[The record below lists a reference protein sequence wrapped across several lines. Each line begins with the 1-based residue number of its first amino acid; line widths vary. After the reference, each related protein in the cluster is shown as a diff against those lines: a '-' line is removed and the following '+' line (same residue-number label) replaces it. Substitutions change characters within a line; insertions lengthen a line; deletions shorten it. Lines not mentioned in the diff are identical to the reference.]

1 VALVN
6 STVFVYR
13 IIRNDDYVVRIPNCY
28 YSITA
33 LGWRCFTQEIIN
45 RYIVVPSSPLF
56 FYLQNY
62 RYSYYYTVPVIQSV
76 KYFLA
81 VRKSHPAS
89 GRKAGRVQP
98 KKSKIIHSKPRP
110 QLKHREEKK
119 FKPIKQREIKR
130 IRQHRQVKQRRAMP
144 NRTHRK
150 GPFSRKDDKLKK
162 LKVKHIPQKPHHEL
176 PKPVHEE
183 RKQSQNSET
192 KALPKVDQSE
202 KSSPAAKPK
211 TTQKFVTDNKPTLVN
226 LPKLHITPQ
235 SAKTYYYANVYYTQP
250 LGFLYYYP
258 AGFASFQYCTYVN
271 FVSQCETRI
280 ALPATFTIGPHLT
293 YYDVSF
299 ETCSNDR

>member
-1 VALVN
+1 
-6 STVFVYR
+6 
-13 IIRNDDYVVRIPNCY
+13 
-28 YSITA
+28 
-33 LGWRCFTQEIIN
+33 
-45 RYIVVPSSPLF
+45 
-56 FYLQNY
+56 
-62 RYSYYYTVPVIQSV
+62 
-76 KYFLA
+76 
-81 VRKSHPAS
+81 
-89 GRKAGRVQP
+89 
-98 KKSKIIHSKPRP
+98 
-110 QLKHREEKK
+110 
-119 FKPIKQREIKR
+119 
-130 IRQHRQVKQRRAMP
+130 MP

-162 LKVKHIPQKPHHEL
+162 LKVKHTPQKPHHEL